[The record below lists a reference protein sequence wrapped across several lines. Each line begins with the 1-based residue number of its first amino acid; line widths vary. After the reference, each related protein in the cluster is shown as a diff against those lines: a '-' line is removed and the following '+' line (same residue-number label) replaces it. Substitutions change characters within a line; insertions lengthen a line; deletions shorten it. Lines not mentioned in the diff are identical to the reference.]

1 MGGGVRVAENLNA
14 ALAALLAREPNLY
27 VLGEDVV
34 DPYGGAF
41 KITRGLSTGFP
52 DRVLS
57 TPISEN
63 AVTGVAAG
71 LALSGDLAIVE
82 IMFGDFAA
90 LAFDQLLN
98 FASKSV
104 AMYGSRL
111 PMRMVVRCPV
121 GGGRGYGPT
130 HSQSPQKHFVGIPN
144 LALYELSP
152 FHDNLAVFEEMFA
165 RAEPCVFFED
175 KVLYTRRMGAVEP
188 PFSVDVSDGVA
199 RVFLDGSPDCVI
211 IAPGGVAHRVLAA
224 MRSLLVEEEIA
235 CTLLVPSRLYPFD
248 LPDAVDADVRAA
260 RRVFVVEESTAG
272 GTWGAEVAHVV
283 HRRHWGRLALPV
295 TLIHSLGGVIPTA
308 AHLERAALVNES
320 TIHSAIREALRG

>member
-1 MGGGVRVAENLNA
+1 MRVGENLNT

-41 KITRGLSTGFP
+41 KITRGLSTSFP

-63 AVTGVAAG
+63 AITGVAAG

-104 AMYGSRL
+104 SMYGSRL

-130 HSQSPQKHFVGIPN
+130 HSQALQKHFVGIPG
-144 LALYELSP
+144 LALYEMSP

-165 RAEPCVFFED
+165 RAQPCVFFED

-188 PFSVDVSDGVA
+188 PFSLTVSGGVA
-199 RVFLDGSPDCVI
+199 RVFLDGSPDCVV
-211 IAPGGVAHRVLAA
+211 IAPGGTAHRAMAA
-224 MRSLLVEEEIA
+224 MRSLLVEEEIG
-235 CTLLVPSRLYPFD
+235 CTLVVPSRLYPFD
-248 LPDAVDADVRAA
+248 ELDALEADVRTA
-260 RRVFVVEESTAG
+260 RHVFVVEESTAG
-272 GTWGAEVAHVV
+272 GTWGAEVAHLV
-283 HRRHWGRLALPV
+283 HQRHWGRLARPV
-295 TLIHSLGGVIPTA
+295 TLIHSADGVVPTA
-308 AHLERAALVNES
+308 AHLERAALVNET
-320 TIHSAIREALRG
+320 TIHSVIRETLRG